1 MLPQAFH
8 FSIVVSIMISG
19 IAWKP
24 MSDWCEGYHILEP
37 CNLNWMPIAND
48 NYHHAIIECD
58 HLILGSTFAV
68 FSDNLIRIGTFPDY
82 RGPYKSTFGLH
93 PWDYHLT
100 NNRCLQGSLY
110 SIPSIRKVFILDPY
124 CWNSLRIR
132 RFIGFDF
139 PGDPS
144 HSVPR
149 VFFRSSD

>member
-8 FSIVVSIMISG
+8 FSITVGIMISG

-37 CNLNWMPIAND
+37 CHLNWVPTAKE

-82 RGPYKSTFGLH
+82 RGSYKSTFGLH

-100 NNRCLQGSLY
+100 NNRWLQGSLY
-110 SIPSIRKVFILDPY
+110 LIPLSDYR
-124 CWNSLRIR
+124 NSLRVR

-139 PGDPS
+139 PEDLS
-144 HSVPR
+144 HSVSK
-149 VFFRSSD
+149 VFFRCYD